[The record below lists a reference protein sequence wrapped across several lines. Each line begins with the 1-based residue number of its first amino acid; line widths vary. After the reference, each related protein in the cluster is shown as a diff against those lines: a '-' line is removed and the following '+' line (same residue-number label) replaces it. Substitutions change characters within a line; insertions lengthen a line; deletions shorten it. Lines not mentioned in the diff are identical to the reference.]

1 MLCGLGRP
9 PERPIMSRVLAIDP
23 GDKRIGVAISDPTR
37 TIARPLTVIEHTS
50 RELDAS
56 AIGQLAAEHSVQLI
70 LVGLPFDLG
79 GEIGP
84 QARKALRLADAV
96 RRVSEIEV
104 RTWDES
110 GSTEAAA
117 AVHDND
123 VPLDARAAAVIL
135 QDFLDAAA
143 EA

>member
-1 MLCGLGRP
+1 
-9 PERPIMSRVLAIDP
+9 MSRVLAIDP

-37 TIARPLTVIEHTS
+37 TIARPLTIVEHLS
-50 RELDAS
+50 RKADAA
-56 AIGQLAAEHSVQLI
+56 AISQLASEHDARLI
-70 LVGLPFDLG
+70 LIGLPLDLG

-96 RRVSEIEV
+96 RRASGIEV

-117 AVHDND
+117 ALGDSD
-123 VPLDARAAAVIL
+123 MPLDARAAAIIL
-135 QDFLDAAA
+135 QDYLDAAG